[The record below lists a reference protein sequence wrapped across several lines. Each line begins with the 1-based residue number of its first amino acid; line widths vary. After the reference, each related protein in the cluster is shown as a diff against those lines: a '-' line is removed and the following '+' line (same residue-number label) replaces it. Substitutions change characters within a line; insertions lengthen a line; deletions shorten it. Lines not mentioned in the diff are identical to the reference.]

1 MSWIFFLFLL
11 FHGFFFFV
19 GEGKFLHPLKS
30 VFRGKLEKAI
40 VSVGKGGLC
49 PQPGRQPPHLCR
61 TQPLC
66 CRMEAAQR
74 GNGSFFRPLPGV
86 TQSVKSDTRSL
97 LNTGHA
103 PRMSHV
109 DGAGRIQRGCS
120 EAPHRWLSVRGAQS
134 PRQLC
139 PAGEGQGPGEVATP
153 GLQGDRGDGGSHQRP
168 YPWEDAARWNEHARW
183 A

>member
-40 VSVGKGGLC
+40 VSVGKGGLY

-74 GNGSFFRPLPGV
+74 GE
-86 TQSVKSDTRSL
+86 T
-97 LNTGHA
+97 A
-103 PRMSHV
+103 PFSGLFPV
-109 DGAGRIQRGCS
+109 
-120 EAPHRWLSVRGAQS
+120 S
-134 PRQLC
+134 PSQ
-139 PAGEGQGPGEVATP
+139 
-153 GLQGDRGDGGSHQRP
+153 
-168 YPWEDAARWNEHARW
+168 
-183 A
+183 

>member
-1 MSWIFFLFLL
+1 MPSARTSAASP
-11 FHGFFFFV
+11 V
-19 GEGKFLHPLKS
+19 QDATS
-30 VFRGKLEKAI
+30 VLSDGSCAK
-40 VSVGKGGLC
+40 
-49 PQPGRQPPHLCR
+49 
-61 TQPLC
+61 
-66 CRMEAAQR
+66 R
-74 GNGSFFRPLPGV
+74 GNGSFFRPLPSV

-153 GLQGDRGDGGSHQRP
+153 GLQGDGGDGGSHQRP
-168 YPWEDAARWNEHARW
+168 YPWEDAARWNEYARW